1 MSSPAPNLQALEQ
14 WAASLLQR
22 LTPAQ
27 RQRLLRDV
35 AQHLRRTTE
44 NNMRRQQGPDGQN
57 WEKRSKKRTTSNKP
71 QRYVYKAKDGHIREL
86 EMSSYVYDER
96 GQVGYD
102 KEAGGIR
109 TMLGTGKLRKLHPQ
123 HGSGGG
129 KPKEKVAPLFDKLR
143 RPRWLKAKAQGNAA
157 VVEFAGKAQRIAA
170 VHHFGRRDRVSAGR
184 MHTYSARPL
193 LGITDAERKKIQDM
207 IVHHLHSGGST

>member
-22 LTPAQ
+22 ITPAQ

-35 AQHLRRTTE
+35 AQHLRRTNEGT
-44 NNMRRQQGPDGQN
+44 MRKQQSPDGQE
-57 WEKRSKKRTTSNKP
+57 WEKRLPQKKGSLREKART
-71 QRYVYKAKDGHIREL
+71 
-86 EMSSYVYDER
+86 
-96 GQVGYD
+96 
-102 KEAGGIR
+102 
-109 TMLGTGKLRKLHPQ
+109 
-123 HGSGGG
+123 
-129 KPKEKVAPLFDKLR
+129 PLFDKLR